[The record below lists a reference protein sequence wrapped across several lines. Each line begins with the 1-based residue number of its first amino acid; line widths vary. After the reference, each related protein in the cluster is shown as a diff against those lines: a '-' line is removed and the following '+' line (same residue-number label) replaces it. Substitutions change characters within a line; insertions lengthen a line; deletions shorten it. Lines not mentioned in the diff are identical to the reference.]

1 MTLLPRKLIHQIFRF
16 PKYTLYLH
24 RELICYHWQNK
35 LDYHKKNLNNFDFVL
50 LKNGSVNNCELI
62 GKGISRSWKVE
73 AVKKVMKSIF
83 DCCASAAK
91 WINCIQEIIP
101 KVVEQRW
108 LNTSLGLV
116 RCLIPMGI
124 LFSRGS
130 FYGPCDSYSCI
141 ILNGLKFLLK
151 RSYKSLIIVNITVT

>member
-1 MTLLPRKLIHQIFRF
+1 MHHFENYAFTMTLLPRKLIHQIFRF

-101 KVVEQRW
+101 KVVEQR
-108 LNTSLGLV
+108 
-116 RCLIPMGI
+116 
-124 LFSRGS
+124 
-130 FYGPCDSYSCI
+130 
-141 ILNGLKFLLK
+141 
-151 RSYKSLIIVNITVT
+151 